1 MAGLRAETEIVIRRA
16 ALALLLIAGAA
27 RAGDEPPGAAL
38 FTARCA
44 ACHGTGE
51 GMGPSLISDRFRT
64 AWHGQSARQLYRRIL
79 STMPANDPGSLS
91 GDEALAVTLY
101 LVDHNGVAHGAV
113 AGVDGLD
120 GLSL

>member
-1 MAGLRAETEIVIRRA
+1 MIRRA

-38 FTARCA
+38 FAARCA
-44 ACHGTGE
+44 TCHGSGE
-51 GMGPSLISDRFRT
+51 GMGPSLISDRFRS
-64 AWHGQSARQLYRRIL
+64 AWHGQNARQLYRRIL

-101 LVDHNGVAHGAV
+101 LVDRNGIARGAAPV
-113 AGVDGLD
+113 EGPDGLD
-120 GLSL
+120 DLKL